1 MSELELVEST
11 GQPFGLTN
19 GHIDLW
25 RPHKDTGTIMTCP
38 LHPTTLAECRSLRSS
53 NVSRHSNR
61 SRVAR
66 RRLRVWPVRCRP
78 PRSTSA
84 ATRREGPLPNAMNQ
98 SITGRPRVKRLQHPS
113 ARPRCEQWP
122 KKWLPQLPLRP
133 HLRQRQRHRHRCPN
147 PTSHRQ
153 SFRNVRP
160 PHLQRFRR
168 RRSERPKT
176 VDTVAQ
182 GGDRHQ
188 CPRSRTRS
196 R

>member
-1 MSELELVEST
+1 MSELELVKST

-38 LHPTTLAECRSLRSS
+38 LHPTTLADCRSLRSS
-53 NVSRHSNR
+53 SVSRHSNR
-61 SRVAR
+61 SHDAR
-66 RRLRVWPVRCRP
+66 RRLRVSPARCRP
-78 PRSTSA
+78 RRSTSA
-84 ATRREGPLPNAMNQ
+84 ATRRQGPLPNAMDQ
-98 SITGRPRVKRLQHPS
+98 SITGRPRVKMLQHPN

-133 HLRQRQRHRHRCPN
+133 HLHQRQRHPCPK
-147 PTSHRQ
+147 PTSHRP
-153 SFRNVRP
+153 SSRNARP

-176 VDTVAQ
+176 EDTVAR

-188 CPRSRTRS
+188 CQRSRTRS